1 MPYGHRGNGAL
12 SMGALFRCSGWTGL
26 LASAALAAGLL
37 GAPQAP
43 AADALARSAQCA
55 SAHYDESARVS
66 YVYDGDTV
74 RLADGRRV
82 RLIGVDTPET
92 GKHGKPSE
100 PYADEAKSTLRA
112 WLKADPRV
120 HLRYD
125 RTRHDHYGRVLAHVF
140 LADGT
145 SVTARLLRAGLG
157 TALVIPPNTWHYRC
171 YARAEA
177 AARQAKRRI
186 WSLAKYRPM
195 ASTRISRRARGFH
208 IVTGRVDHVGKSR
221 RSLWLDLSGHVS
233 LFIPR
238 DHLRYF
244 PDLEPQDLVG
254 RRVEARGWLH
264 YHKGSLIMRVLHPA
278 ALRVARRPGATGRAH

>member
-1 MPYGHRGNGAL
+1 MPNGHRENGAL
-12 SMGALFRCSGWTGL
+12 SKGALFRWGRLLAGAFLAVGL
-26 LASAALAAGLL
+26 LGTPPALAAS
-37 GAPQAP
+37 P
-43 AADALARSAQCA
+43 QCA
-55 SAHYDESARVS
+55 SAHYDDSARVS

-74 RLADGRRV
+74 RLTDGRRI

-100 PYADEAKSTLRA
+100 PYADEAKSTLRR
-112 WLKADPRV
+112 WLRAEPRV
-120 HLRYD
+120 HLRFD

-140 LADGT
+140 LDDGT
-145 SVTARLLRAGLG
+145 SVTARLLSAGLG
-157 TALVIPPNTWHYRC
+157 TALVIPHNTWHYRC

-186 WSLAKYRPM
+186 WSLDRYRPK

-208 IVTGRVDHVGKSR
+208 IVTGRVEHVGKSR
-221 RSLWLDLSGHVS
+221 RSLWLDLRGHVS

-244 PDLEPQDLVG
+244 PDLDAQALVG

-264 YHKGSLIMRVLHPA
+264 YHKGELIMRVLHPA
-278 ALRVARRPGATGRAH
+278 ALHIAQRRQEAGRAH